1 MEKRQRHG
9 KKYTREEE
17 IYIRTYYGDKSIVDI
32 ANALGRSVS
41 SIRYKRWK
49 LGLPPIK
56 DAGEY
61 ISRTEVQNILGVS
74 SSTLQLWEQKG
85 MIKFIRNRKK
95 FGNIV
100 MISLPSLETFLK
112 NNQDKWDSRRVEE
125 YAIGEEPPWLSRKR
139 KDDAKRIYDTTK
151 FAKSFSP
158 YEDLQIKSML
168 RAKTPRIEIAKA
180 LGRSENSIRGRIR
193 VLREKGDEFLN
204 EISVKKKAWSKKEEA
219 KLIRLHRKGVHPNDI
234 AKKLSRVKGSVVNKI
249 RLLRKAGVL

>member
-1 MEKRQRHG
+1 MENQQRHG

-17 IYIRTYYGDKSIVDI
+17 MYIRTHYGDKSIIDI
-32 ANALGRSVS
+32 AAALGRSVS

-49 LGLPPIK
+49 LGLPPVK

-85 MIKFIRNRKK
+85 MIRFIRDKK
-95 FGNIV
+95 RFGNTV

-112 NNQDKWDSRRVEE
+112 NNQDKWDSRRVEK
-125 YAIGEEPPWLSRKR
+125 YALGEEPPWLSRKR

-168 RAKTPRIEIAKA
+168 KAKIPRAEIAKA
-180 LGRSENSIRGRIR
+180 LGRSEDSIRSRIR
-193 VLREKGDEFLN
+193 VLREKGDELLN
-204 EISVKKKAWSKKEEA
+204 EICVKKKAWSKREEA
-219 KLIRLHRKGVHPNDI
+219 KLIKLYQEGMSPDNI
-234 AKKLSRVKGSVVNKI
+234 AEKLSRVKGSVINKI
-249 RLLRKAGVL
+249 RLLKKAGVL